1 MLRRDFLIG
10 TAALTTFPMSGFAFP
25 DALIV
30 NRTETCGCCGAWVE
44 RMNSAGLR
52 AEVNSVDD
60 DTLGLIKTQLGIYAE
75 LSSCHTATIGSYF
88 IEGHVPAEDIFK
100 LLIEKP
106 EANGLTVPGMP
117 IGSPGMEMGNDK
129 EPFDTLLVFE
139 NGKTQIFNSH
149 VQPSSL

>member
-10 TAALTTFPMSGFAFP
+10 TAALTTFPTSGFAFP

-44 RMNSAGLR
+44 RMNSAGPR
-52 AEVNSVDD
+52 TEVNYGDKE
-60 DTLGLIKTQLGIYAE
+60 TLGLIKTQLGISAE
-75 LSSCHTATIGSYF
+75 LSSCHTAKIGSYF

-106 EANGLTVPGMP
+106 KAHGLTVPGMP

>member
-1 MLRRDFLIG
+1 MLRREFLIG
-10 TAALTTFPMSGFAFP
+10 TLAVTSFPNNVFAFP

-52 AEVNSVDD
+52 TEVNYVGEEA
-60 DTLGLIKTQLGIYAE
+60 LGLIKVQLGISVE

-100 LLIEKP
+100 LLIVKP
-106 EANGLTVPGMP
+106 NALGLSVPGMP
-117 IGSPGMEMGNDK
+117 IGSPGMEMGNKK

-149 VQPSSL
+149 AQPPSV